1 MNSSKPLQT
10 YTYPDATPKG
20 LLRKMALR
28 GINGLLRLRGLK
40 LPPYFSLRQRLVQL
54 AKGTEPDIEQL
65 CTQLLRPGMTVMDV
79 GANVGLLTRRF
90 CRQVG
95 KGGRVY
101 SFEPDPLTFQFLE
114 FNTRSF
120 QNKELTQCA
129 VSDNQEPARLHLN
142 FTSGAGNSLL
152 NPDHS
157 TESVPVDCISLD
169 EFLKQHGNPSVDVI
183 KIDVEGAE
191 LSVLR
196 GMRQTVAR
204 LPKLKM
210 IIEYCPKNLQGS
222 GVVPRA
228 VFDELR
234 AQSFKLQ
241 AIQPDGGVKV
251 IDRFDELEGNLNPS
265 GYVNLLCTR

>member
-1 MNSSKPLQT
+1 MPCRTIRN
-10 YTYPDATPKG
+10 
-20 LLRKMALR
+20 
-28 GINGLLRLRGLK
+28 
-40 LPPYFSLRQRLVQL
+40 
-54 AKGTEPDIEQL
+54 
-65 CTQLLRPGMTVMDV
+65 RP
-79 GANVGLLTRRF
+79 
-90 CRQVG
+90 C
-95 KGGRVY
+95 
-101 SFEPDPLTFQFLE
+101 
-114 FNTRSF
+114 
-120 QNKELTQCA
+120 
-129 VSDNQEPARLHLN
+129 LHLN
-142 FTSGAGNSLL
+142 FGSGAGNSLL
-152 NPDHS
+152 NKNQS
-157 TESVPVDCISLD
+157 RESVPVTCISLD
-169 EFLKQHGNPSVDVI
+169 EFLKQRGNPAVDVI

-222 GVVPRA
+222 GVAPRA

-251 IDRFDELEGNLNPS
+251 IDRFEELEGNLNPS